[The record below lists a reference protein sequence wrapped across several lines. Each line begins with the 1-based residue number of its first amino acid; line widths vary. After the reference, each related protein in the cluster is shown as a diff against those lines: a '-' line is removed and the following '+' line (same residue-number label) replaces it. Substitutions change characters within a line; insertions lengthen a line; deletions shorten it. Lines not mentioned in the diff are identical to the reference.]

1 MSFSDMDEFEHK
13 GQTIN
18 EVTNQG
24 NAHVIPLPHIS
35 SFPFPTIAWYENFA
49 VAPMGEELFR
59 SHVTLNKSLVLLDRG
74 IQDSRKTYQPEAL
87 NGFTFDQAEK
97 GPIINVTVLGKLFSS
112 HNTVKPRKY
121 VLQFVVRI

>member
-1 MSFSDMDEFEHK
+1 MSFSDIDEFEHK
-13 GQTIN
+13 GQTVH

-24 NAHVIPLPHIS
+24 DAHVLPLPHIS

-49 VAPMGEELFR
+49 TMVEELFR

-112 HNTVKPRKY
+112 HYTVKPRK
-121 VLQFVVRI
+121 